1 MPAFAVHLPEIA
13 PFPRLLFFSMI
24 LFLLVGV
31 AGFEPAAP
39 ASRRQCST
47 RLSYTPISPYTPWH
61 LMSRTHKGKSAFA
74 EIAQSPF
81 ARVFTTDAMTQYFG
95 ITCCHASGTARGYS
109 GKRQS
114 TSPNGAAFS
123 CRRAPAGR
131 RERRFCVA
139 DFHLRAAIRTP
150 ADPVACGAP
159 GISRN
164 HRIARRTETGGLVS
178 LMTVCAH
185 CSWRTLPTR
194 LDDRVPVRYQSL
206 VPRVPCRVPL
216 PGPTGLRGPPQ
227 HAPARFMNRD
237 GVHAALPR
245 EIQIVLVWRYCCI
258 ASVPLSRDSEPDC
271 L

>member
-1 MPAFAVHLPEIA
+1 M
-13 PFPRLLFFSMI
+13 
-24 LFLLVGV
+24 VGV

-61 LMSRTHKGKSAFA
+61 LISRTHKGKSTFA
-74 EIAQSPF
+74 EIAQ
-81 ARVFTTDAMTQYFG
+81 YFG
-95 ITCCHASGTARGYS
+95 TNCCHASGTARGSS
-109 GKRQS
+109 GKRRS

-139 DFHLRAAIRTP
+139 DFHLLAAILAP
-150 ADPVACGAP
+150 ADPDACGAP
-159 GISRN
+159 GISRD
-164 HRIARRTETGGLVS
+164 HRIARRTETGGRVS
-178 LMTVCAH
+178 HLTACAH
-185 CSWRTLPTR
+185 RMWRTLPTR
-194 LDDRVPVRYQSL
+194 SDDRVPVRYQSL
-206 VPRVPCRVPL
+206 IPRVPCPVPL
-216 PGPTGLRGPPQ
+216 PGSTGLRGPPE